1 MGKGGYMYHLV
12 IVDDEEKILDG
23 ISELFPWN
31 NIGFEVV
38 ARFTDAN
45 SALSYVEKEPVDV
58 VMTDISMPV
67 MNGISLTK
75 ELKRFPYINIV
86 LFSSYKDYE
95 YMRAG
100 IQYGISDYLLKPIR
114 YEELVACFE
123 KIRMKLDETNK
134 VMDNRPKTYYNEI
147 IQRVD
152 NYLQNNYQK
161 ASLEGAAEIVGLS
174 PNYLSKIYKEKSGS
188 GFLEKLN
195 KIRMEKASELLLDPN
210 YKSYEIAFYVGYDN
224 PKNFSRAFKTYYN
237 VSPMDYR
244 NGIRKENR

>member
-1 MGKGGYMYHLV
+1 MYRLI

-31 NIGFEVV
+31 NIGFEVA
-38 ARFTDAN
+38 ARFTEAGG
-45 SALSYVEKEPVDV
+45 ALAYIEENPVEA
-58 VMTDISMPV
+58 VMTDISMPG
-67 MNGISLTK
+67 MNGIGLIK
-75 ELKRFPYINIV
+75 ELMRFPDIQIV
-86 LFSSYKDYE
+86 LFSSFRDYE
-95 YMRAG
+95 YMRAA

-114 YEELVACFE
+114 YEELIACFE
-123 KIRMKLDETNK
+123 KIKIKLDEKNK
-134 VMDNRPKTYYNEI
+134 AVLEQPKTYYKEI
-147 IQRVD
+147 IKRVD
-152 NYLQNNYQK
+152 EYLLNNYRK

-174 PNYLSKIYKEKSGS
+174 PNYLSKIYKEKSGG

-210 YKSYEIAFYVGYDN
+210 YKNYEIAFYVGYDN

>member
-1 MGKGGYMYHLV
+1 MYHLV
-12 IVDDEEKILDG
+12 IIDDEEKILDG
-23 ISELFPWN
+23 ISELFPWS

-45 SALSYVEKEPVDV
+45 SALSYVEENPVDV

-67 MNGISLTK
+67 MNGISLTR
-75 ELKRFPYINIV
+75 ELMRFPHIKIV
-86 LFSSYKDYE
+86 LFSSYQDYE

-123 KIRMKLDETNK
+123 KIRMKLDENNK
-134 VMDNRPKTYYNEI
+134 VPDNQPKTYYNEI

-152 NYLQNNYQK
+152 NYLLNNYQK

-195 KIRMEKASELLLDPN
+195 KIRMEKASELLMDPN

>member
-1 MGKGGYMYHLV
+1 MYHLV

>member
-1 MGKGGYMYHLV
+1 MYHLV

-45 SALSYVEKEPVDV
+45 SALSYVEVNPVDV

-75 ELKRFPYINIV
+75 ELKRFPHINIV
-86 LFSSYKDYE
+86 LFSSYQDYE

-100 IQYGISDYLLKPIR
+100 IHYGISDYLLKPIR
-114 YEELVACFE
+114 YEELVACFD

-134 VMDNRPKTYYNEI
+134 VIENKPKTYYSEI
-147 IQRVD
+147 IKRVD

-161 ASLEGAAEIVGLS
+161 ASLEGAAEIAGLS

-195 KIRMEKASELLLDPN
+195 KIRMEKASELLMDPN

>member
-1 MGKGGYMYHLV
+1 MYHLV

-38 ARFTDAN
+38 ARFTDAD
-45 SALSYVEKEPVDV
+45 SALSYVEEEPVDV

-75 ELKRFPYINIV
+75 ELKRFPHIKIV

-123 KIRMKLDETNK
+123 KIRMNLDETNK

-237 VSPMDYR
+237 VSPMDFR